1 MKFFFL
7 KVVFLTFLYTIPTYA
22 GDQDTMIDDFTKN
35 SDKRWE
41 FFTDQ
46 VMGGVSEGT
55 ASILSDN
62 NGSYVRLEGSVSTAN
77 NGGFIQFRRKILD
90 RFDSNY
96 KGIQIEVRGNN
107 QEYFIHIRTIG
118 TILPWQYYQ
127 APFIAYDKWETQ
139 DIKLIEFKRSGIM
152 LAKKIN
158 PKNIKSIAIVAYGKE
173 HEAFIDVNN
182 IIIY

>member
-1 MKFFFL
+1 M
-7 KVVFLTFLYTIPTYA
+7 
-22 GDQDTMIDDFTKN
+22 DFSLSKETK
-35 SDKRWE
+35 
-41 FFTDQ
+41 
-46 VMGGVSEGT
+46 
-55 ASILSDN
+55 SIK
-62 NGSYVRLEGSVSTAN
+62 
-77 NGGFIQFRRKILD
+77 IQ
-90 RFDSNY
+90 
-96 KGIQIEVRGNN
+96 VRGNN
-107 QEYFIHIRTIG
+107 QEYFIHIRTSG

-127 APFIAYDKWETQ
+127 APFIASDKWEIQ

>member
-1 MKFFFL
+1 MVRFIFIIYLVLIKQSIGEEVLFENF
-7 KVVFLTFLYTIPTYA
+7 I
-22 GDQDTMIDDFTKN
+22 KN
-35 SDKRWE
+35 PEKKWE
-41 FFTDQ
+41 FISDQ
-46 VMGGVSEGT
+46 VMGGESDGKIQFVKEDDKSFARMTGIVS
-55 ASILSDN
+55 
-62 NGSYVRLEGSVSTAN
+62 LEN
-77 NGGFIQFRRKILD
+77 NGGFIQIRKKIDFSL
-90 RFDSNY
+90 S
-96 KGIQIEVRGNN
+96 KEIKSIKIQVRGNN
-107 QEYFIHIRTIG
+107 QEYFIHIRTSG

-127 APFIAYDKWETQ
+127 APFIATDKWETQ

>member
-1 MKFFFL
+1 M
-7 KVVFLTFLYTIPTYA
+7 TGI
-22 GDQDTMIDDFTKN
+22 
-35 SDKRWE
+35 
-41 FFTDQ
+41 
-46 VMGGVSEGT
+46 VS
-55 ASILSDN
+55 LQ
-62 NGSYVRLEGSVSTAN
+62 N
-77 NGGFIQFRRKILD
+77 NGGFIQIRKKMDFSLSKEIK
-90 RFDSNY
+90 SI
-96 KGIQIEVRGNN
+96 KIQVRGNN
-107 QEYFIHIRTIG
+107 QEYFIHIRTSG

-127 APFIAYDKWETQ
+127 APFIATDKWETQ